1 MTATEYRT
9 IRKQLGLTQAG
20 LAVLL
25 GETRET
31 VNRRERSESIAKR
44 DEFALLWLT
53 VQDTQ
58 TSIVRL
64 LRQAEIDY
72 RDALLEY
79 DKAEEEG
86 VSSFHEHNTCSY
98 FKGVCDAYSNLLN
111 HNNDRY

>member
-20 LAVLL
+20 LAAIL

-31 VNRRERSESIAKR
+31 INRREKGLTISGR
-44 DEFALLWLT
+44 DEFALLWIAHQNT
-53 VQDTQ
+53 KM
-58 TSIVRL
+58 SIHDL
-64 LRQAEIDY
+64 LARAEIDY
-72 RDALLEY
+72 RDAVLEY

-98 FKGVCDAYSNLLN
+98 LKGVCDAYRNLLN
-111 HNNDRY
+111 QNND